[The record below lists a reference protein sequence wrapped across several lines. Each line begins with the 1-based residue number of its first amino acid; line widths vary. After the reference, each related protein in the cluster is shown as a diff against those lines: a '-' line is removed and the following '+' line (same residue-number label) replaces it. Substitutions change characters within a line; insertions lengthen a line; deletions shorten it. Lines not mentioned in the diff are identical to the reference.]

1 MKNEINTVTINT
13 SFTSLQDMAYSQART
28 GDLLKGMAEYAKANI
43 AGFPETVTDEGKAE
57 LYAGYRLRQNELKG
71 ATKYAVIGDN
81 YVLADKVD
89 SKVKATEFV
98 EISVAYAFSYS
109 QQQFGQLANTKPQLY
124 GLIKVI
130 REATNTYCSNRL
142 SDLKKLAKGEKTK
155 GTRPQAL
162 NFNDWLKAEFITIR
176 ARAKTAKARGEVISD
191 SKLTEAIVAFGVA
204 YNHDTK

>member
-43 AGFPETVTDEGKAE
+43 AGFPEVVTDEGKAE
-57 LYAGYRLRQNELKG
+57 LYAGYRLRQDELKG
-71 ATKYAVIGDN
+71 KTKYAVIGDN
-81 YVLADKVD
+81 YILADKAKD
-89 SKVKATEFV
+89 AKEFI

-191 SKLTEAIVAFGVA
+191 NKLTEAIVAFGVA